1 MKWMNLKLQRYA
13 LWALL
18 AAALFGASTPLSKW
32 LLQSNSS
39 PFMLAGLLYLG
50 SGAGLFCW
58 KILWRFKGANN
69 EASEKP
75 LRKDDLPWLVG
86 AIICGGGIAP
96 VLLMWGL
103 SGSGAASASLL
114 LNLEGVLTTLV
125 AGLLFR
131 ETIGREVWMAAL
143 IMLIASLLL
152 SFNLQAGLQ
161 ISFHVLAVIGACLFW
176 AFDNNLTRHVS
187 ASDPVVIAMLKG
199 LVAGSVNLMIA
210 FSLGTKLP
218 GGLAIVESMLL
229 GFFSYGVSLVL
240 FIYAL
245 RHIGSART
253 AAHFSTAPF
262 FGAVLAVLIFKEP
275 LTDLFLFALGLM
287 VLATWIVLKEIHE
300 HEHTHEYLI
309 HEHKHSHDEHHQHQH
324 DDNEGAG
331 SHSHR
336 HIHLPVTHSHAHLPD
351 IHHRHQH

>member
-1 MKWMNLKLQRYA
+1 MMNLSLQRYA

-18 AAALFGASTPLSKW
+18 AAALFGASTPLAKW
-32 LLQSNSS
+32 LLQSNPS

-50 SGAGLFCW
+50 SGGGLL
-58 KILWRFKGANN
+58 LWWLVQNQRKGSAPAK
-69 EASEKP
+69 ERP
-75 LRKDDLPWLVG
+75 LQRQDWPWLAG
-86 AIICGGGIAP
+86 AIFCGGGVAP

-131 ETIGREVWMAAL
+131 EAIGREVWLAAV
-143 IMLIASLLL
+143 IMFVASLML
-152 SFNLQAGLQ
+152 SYDTQTG
-161 ISFHVLAVIGACLFW
+161 FHLSVHALAVIGACLFW

-199 LVAGSVNLMIA
+199 LVAGSMNLLLA
-210 FSLGTKLP
+210 LSLGAKFP
-218 GGLAIVESMLL
+218 GGWMILASMMLGLL
-229 GFFSYGVSLVL
+229 SYGISLVL

-262 FGAVLAVLIFKEP
+262 LGALLAVL
-275 LTDLFLFALGLM
+275 FLGEAVTPAFLLALALM
-287 VLATWIVLKEIHE
+287 VLATWLVLAENHE
-300 HEHTHEYLI
+300 HEHTHEYLM
-309 HEHKHSHDEHHQHQH
+309 HEHRHVHDEHHQHEH
-324 DDNEGAG
+324 DGREGPEP
-331 SHSHR
+331 HSHP
-336 HIHLPVTHSHAHLPD
+336 HTHNPPMTHKHPHLPD
-351 IHHRHQH
+351 IHHWHGH